1 VFLGKGDGTFQPEKV
16 VIPDVN
22 VLGLAVDDVN
32 HDGKPDLALS
42 SAADMAGC
50 RECLPSYQL

>member
-1 VFLGKGDGTFQPEKV
+1 MRLTSAAPSGIAVFLGKGDGTFQPEKV

-32 HDGKPDLALS
+32 HDGKPDLTFS
-42 SAADMAGC
+42 SF
-50 RECLPSYQL
+50 R